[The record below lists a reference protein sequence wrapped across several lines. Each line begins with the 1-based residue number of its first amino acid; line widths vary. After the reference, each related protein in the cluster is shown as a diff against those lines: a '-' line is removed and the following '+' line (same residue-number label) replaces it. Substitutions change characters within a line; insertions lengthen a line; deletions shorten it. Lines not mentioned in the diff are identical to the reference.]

1 MSEYN
6 SPTNEYGTKASDY
19 FGNYDEYAAEK
30 ALIDEYTHPA
40 PSAPVAAKGNKK
52 LKQMFLALF
61 GLK

>member
-19 FGNYDEYAAEK
+19 FGNYDEYASEK

-40 PSAPVAAKGNKK
+40 PTPMKSKSKK
-52 LKQMFLALF
+52 QLKKMFLALF

>member
-1 MSEYN
+1 MTEFN
-6 SPTNEYGTKASDY
+6 SPTNEYGAKVSDY

-40 PSAPVAAKGNKK
+40 PSVSSQTKSKK
-52 LKQMFLALF
+52 RLKQMFLALF

>member
-1 MSEYN
+1 MSEYH
-6 SPTNEYGTKASDY
+6 SPQNEYGTKASDY

-40 PSAPVAAKGNKK
+40 PSAFTQSKSKK
-52 LKQMFLALF
+52 QLKKMFLALF

>member
-40 PSAPVAAKGNKK
+40 PSAPTESKSKK
-52 LKQMFLALF
+52 RLKQMFLALF

>member
-40 PSAPVAAKGNKK
+40 PPAPKEAKSKK
-52 LKQMFLALF
+52 RLKQMFLALF